1 MKQLQMTFDHGKRHE
16 LIRLAGVMA
25 DHVDIIEI
33 GYPELITFGL
43 DLVREI
49 HEAHPDV
56 KLCADAKVF
65 HGGSGVTRRC
75 FDAGADRVY
84 VIDGHG
90 RGENFLPGLLDE
102 RAKQISIAELTDVVK
117 GLSCAVLIGMH
128 AMSGTTNA
136 FLDHTQSSLKIHR
149 YFYNGK
155 EIGEMAQIGGYLGH
169 FGVSCVAVS
178 GDAAA
183 CREAR
188 KFFGDKIFTAEV
200 KTAKCRNLAECLP
213 YDEASSRIYGAV
225 FDGVSNPEKNKP
237 LKFSLPLKITVEFNR
252 ADYCED
258 ACRSECVK
266 G

>member
-1 MKQLQMTFDHGKRHE
+1 MKNV
-16 LIRLAGVMA
+16 LILTDLEGISSVS
-25 DHVDIIEI
+25 DIEAIT
-33 GYPELITFGL
+33 GPESEDGIRA
-43 DLVREI
+43 RESLMRDTNT
-49 HEAHPDV
+49 AV
-56 KLCADAKVF
+56 SA
-65 HGGSGVTRRC
+65 C
-75 FDAGADRVY
+75 FDAGAERVY

-102 RAKQISIAELTDVVK
+102 RAKQISISELTDVVK

-128 AMSGTTNA
+128 AKAGTMNA

-169 FGVSCVAVS
+169 FGVACVAVS

-188 KFFGDKIFTAEV
+188 ELFGDEIFTAEV

-213 YDEASSRIYGAV
+213 QDEASLRIYGAV

-237 LKFSLPLKITVEFNR
+237 LKLSLPLKITVEFNR

-258 ACRSECVK
+258 ACRSESVK
-266 G
+266 RIDAFCCESVKQKIIDYQDCLL